1 MGLHGRNAGPEEGGA
16 TAGKVG
22 TDARATAMVN
32 FTIDEGQDCV
42 DSGCG
47 GGIRDLE
54 ALGAHSARW
63 KEAGGSEEDLSHVA
77 DAK

>member
-1 MGLHGRNAGPEEGGA
+1 M
-16 TAGKVG
+16 G

-47 GGIRDLE
+47 RGIADLE
-54 ALGAHSARW
+54 ALGARKARW
-63 KEAGGSEEDLSHVA
+63 KETGGSEEDFSHVA
-77 DAK
+77 DAQ